1 MELALMAG
9 KLVVIALIYLFVF
22 MVYRGLLRQSSPV
35 AGAPVSREP
44 RAPAPQRLPVIPAAA
59 PPAPVAPAVSLP
71 SQLQEALRE
80 EPAPAPSVPE
90 ALAPLPLP
98 AVVSVAPESVEVVVG
113 MSRLTVI
120 HSETPEI
127 PLGREFPLLAAATLG
142 RAEYNAIALPDH
154 FASQQHSL
162 IFLQEGRRVLRDR
175 GSTNGTCLNG
185 KKITEDM
192 ILRNGDEITV
202 GTTVLRYTQPDSGTP

>member
-9 KLVVIALIYLFVF
+9 KLVFIALIYLFVF
-22 MVYRGLLRQSSPV
+22 VVYRGILRQSSSV
-35 AGAPVSREP
+35 AGVPASREP

-59 PPAPVAPAVSLP
+59 PSAPVAPAAMP

-80 EPAPAPSVPE
+80 EPAPAASMPE
-90 ALAPLPLP
+90 APAPLPLP
-98 AVVSVAPESVEVVVG
+98 AVVPVAPEPVEVAVG

-127 PLGREFPLLAAATLG
+127 PVGREFPLLAAATLG

-175 GSTNGTCLNG
+175 GSTNGTFLNG
-185 KKITEDM
+185 KKITGDM